1 MSVQNTWNAYW
12 DNIDDT
18 QRVFRIEAGDYAA
31 RVRRILQPT
40 KATTVLDF
48 GCGFGHTA
56 RELAPSVGAIALW
69 DASSNVRRQALE
81 RVRDLGNATMLDLQ
95 QADETATR
103 NRFDLILVHSVLQ
116 YMSHDEIRDWL
127 GRWRGM
133 LKRDG
138 RLVLSDLLVPG
149 AGSFGELFSYLM
161 FALRH
166 GFFWNAFTA
175 GVRETAHYMSARKSA
190 PLTILP
196 RQVLES
202 WSSEAGLKLEWLE
215 ENLSHRRTRATAVLR
230 AV

>member
-1 MSVQNTWNAYW
+1 MSLQSTWSAYW
-12 DNIDDT
+12 ENIDDT
-18 QRVFRIEAGDYAA
+18 QRVFRIEARDYVA
-31 RVRRILQPT
+31 RARRILQPT
-40 KATTVLDF
+40 RSMNVLDF

-56 RELAPSVGAIALW
+56 REIAPSVGNIALW

-95 QADETATR
+95 QADEAATR

-116 YMSHDEIRDWL
+116 YMSPDEIRSWL
-127 GRWRGM
+127 ARWRGM

-149 AGSFGELFSYLM
+149 AGSFGELSSYLV
-161 FALRH
+161 FALSN

-175 GVRETAHYMSARKSA
+175 GVRETAHYWSARKSA
-190 PLTILP
+190 PLTVLP
-196 RQVLES
+196 GQVFES
-202 WSSEAGLKLEWLE
+202 WSAEAGLSLEWLD

-230 AV
+230 AI